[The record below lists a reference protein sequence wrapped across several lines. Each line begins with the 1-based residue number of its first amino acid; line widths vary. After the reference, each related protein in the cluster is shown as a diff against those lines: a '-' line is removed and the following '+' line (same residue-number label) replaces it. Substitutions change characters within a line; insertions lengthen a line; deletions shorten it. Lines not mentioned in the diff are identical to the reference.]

1 MPNCMDVL
9 GVILS
14 PIAGALRSTNALAAG
29 RPCGSFRAG
38 RAGDYARTPENGQL
52 PSAPALIFPDI
63 LSPSTAPVNC
73 SVNGIG
79 LVIDIFQDTSLPLTV
94 PSKMSVVL
102 PSPDCLPVSVPPC
115 EVATRAALRSPIGVC
130 LVKFQVPST
139 AMSQSSLA
147 SETPEPHSRC
157 SLVGLARRN
166 KRWPKG
172 HHPRGKRGPRSTTLG
187 QTALH
192 HVLASAGFT
201 FPFRTSP
208 RRTAS
213 ASPRPRSAAAAGRG
227 SRSP

>member
-9 GVILS
+9 GVILP
-14 PIAGALRSTNALAAG
+14 PIAGALRSTNALAGG

-102 PSPDCLPVSVPPC
+102 PSPDCLPASVPPC
-115 EVATRAALRSPIGVC
+115 EVATRAAPRSPIC
-130 LVKFQVPST
+130 LCIAKFQVPTT
-139 AMSQSSLA
+139 ALSQSSLNRVK
-147 SETPEPHSRC
+147 SFESP
-157 SLVGLARRN
+157 LA
-166 KRWPKG
+166 
-172 HHPRGKRGPRSTTLG
+172 
-187 QTALH
+187 A
-192 HVLASAGFT
+192 
-201 FPFRTSP
+201 
-208 RRTAS
+208 
-213 ASPRPRSAAAAGRG
+213 
-227 SRSP
+227 